1 MGAASALANSTTKK
15 SYTIPCS
22 STFFRAVTELARG
35 RGVNAADVVRSILL
49 LLPEAD
55 IRAFP
60 DPGEPASGD
69 RETVI
74 LKSGPAMG
82 RPWRRK
88 PRLQVRLAAGYE
100 VSLVRRALALAL
112 ALEHGEVALRLD
124 AGGADAALAAATAER
139 ETDDKVERLRTF
151 VAALSFEPLAGGVRT
166 VDEALHVLGFPPR
179 ARPGPRL
186 LRERFRLL
194 ATIHHPDSQHGS
206 HRRMSQLNAAM
217 EVLVDKI

>member
-1 MGAASALANSTTKK
+1 MATSAKKK
-15 SYTIPCS
+15 SYTISCS
-22 STFFRAVTELARG
+22 RTFFSAVTDLARR
-35 RGVNAADVVRSILL
+35 RGVNAADVVRSVLL

-55 IRAFP
+55 IRDFS
-60 DPGEPASGD
+60 DPGGPPPGD

-74 LKSGPAMG
+74 LKSGPAIG

-88 PRLQVRLAAGYE
+88 PRLQVRLAAGSD

-112 ALEHGEVALRLD
+112 AIERGEVALRLD
-124 AGGADAALAAATAER
+124 AGRQDAAFLAAAAAER
-139 ETDDKVERLRTF
+139 ETNDKVERLRTI

-166 VDEALHVLGFPPR
+166 PEEALHVLGFPPR
-179 ARPGPRL
+179 SRPSAGL

-217 EVLVDKI
+217 EVLGGGTS

>member
-1 MGAASALANSTTKK
+1 MATSAKKK
-15 SYTIPCS
+15 SYTISCS
-22 STFFRAVTELARG
+22 RAFFCAVTDLARR
-35 RGVNAADVVRSILL
+35 RGVNAADVVRSVLL

-60 DPGEPASGD
+60 DPGGPPPGD

-74 LKSGPAMG
+74 LKSGPAIG

-88 PRLQVRLAAGYE
+88 PRLQVRLAAGSD
-100 VSLVRRALALAL
+100 VSLVRRALSLAL
-112 ALEHGEVALRLD
+112 AIERGEVALRLD
-124 AGGADAALAAATAER
+124 AGRQDAALAAAAAER
-139 ETDDKVERLRTF
+139 ETNDKVERLRTI
-151 VAALSFEPLAGGVRT
+151 VAALSFEPLAGGVRIPE
-166 VDEALHVLGFPPR
+166 EALHVLGFPPR
-179 ARPGPRL
+179 SRPSAGL

-217 EVLVDKI
+217 EVLGGGTS

>member
-1 MGAASALANSTTKK
+1 MATDARKK

-22 STFFRAVTELARG
+22 SGFFRAVTELAR
-35 RGVNAADVVRSILL
+35 RRRLNAADVVRSVLL

-74 LKSGPAMG
+74 LKSGPAIG

-88 PRLQVRLAAGYE
+88 PRLQVRLVAGYD
-100 VSLVRRALALAL
+100 VSLVRQALALAL
-112 ALEHGEVALRLD
+112 ALERGEMALRLD
-124 AGGADAALAAATAER
+124 TGGPDAQAAEAAAKREAED
-139 ETDDKVERLRTF
+139 TVDRLRAIF
-151 VAALSFEPLAGGVRT
+151 GVLSFEPLAGGVRT
-166 VDEALHVLGFPPR
+166 SEEALHVLGFPPR
-179 ARPGPRL
+179 SRPGPRL
-186 LRERFRLL
+186 LRDRFRML

-217 EVLVDKI
+217 EVLGPGAG

>member
-1 MGAASALANSTTKK
+1 MATSAKKK

-22 STFFRAVTELARG
+22 STFFGAVTDLARR
-35 RGVNAADVVRSILL
+35 RGVNAADVVRSVLL

-60 DPGEPASGD
+60 DPGEPPPGD

-74 LKSGPAMG
+74 LKSGPAIG

-88 PRLQVRLAAGYE
+88 PRLQVRLAAGYG

-112 ALEHGEVALRLD
+112 AMERGEVTLRLD
-124 AGGADAALAAATAER
+124 AGGPDAALAAATAER
-139 ETDDKVERLRTF
+139 ETNDKVEHLRTI

-166 VDEALHVLGFPPR
+166 PEEALHVLGFPPR
-179 ARPGPRL
+179 SRPGAGL

-217 EVLVDKI
+217 EVLGPGAG

>member
-1 MGAASALANSTTKK
+1 MAISAKK
-15 SYTIPCS
+15 ISCTIPCS
-22 STFFRAVTELARG
+22 SAFFGAVTDLARR
-35 RGVNAADVVRSILL
+35 RGVNAADVVRSVLL

-60 DPGEPASGD
+60 DPGEPPPGD

-74 LKSGPAMG
+74 LKSGPARG

-112 ALEHGEVALRLD
+112 ALERGEVALRLNAEGPD
-124 AGGADAALAAATAER
+124 SALADETARR
-139 ETDDKVERLRTF
+139 ETDDKVKRLRTI
-151 VAALSFEPLAGGVRT
+151 VAALSFEPLTGGVRT
-166 VDEALHVLGFPPR
+166 SEDALHVLGFPPR
-179 ARPGPRL
+179 SRPGARL

-194 ATIHHPDSQHGS
+194 ATIHHPDSQYGS
-206 HRRMSQLNAAM
+206 HHRMSQLNTAM
-217 EVLVDKI
+217 EVLGPGAG